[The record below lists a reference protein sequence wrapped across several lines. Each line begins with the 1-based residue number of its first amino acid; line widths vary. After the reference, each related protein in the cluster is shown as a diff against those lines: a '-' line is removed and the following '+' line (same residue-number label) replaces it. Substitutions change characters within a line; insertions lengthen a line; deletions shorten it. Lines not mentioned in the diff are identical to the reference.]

1 MNARSFEEY
10 VTSGVV
16 KKITPD
22 KARARSLMKEVEEK
36 KEFLELVLKKLE
48 QREVSPNFVVD
59 SCYDL
64 LIELIRAKMLTV
76 GYSSDKSHEAE
87 VSYLRKMGFSEKE
100 VSFMNELRWYRNGI
114 KYYGK
119 RLDQEYAQNV
129 LVFLKENYEKI
140 KNNIKL

>member
-1 MNARSFEEY
+1 
-10 VTSGVV
+10 
-16 KKITPD
+16 
-22 KARARSLMKEVEEK
+22 
-36 KEFLELVLKKLE
+36 
-48 QREVSPNFVVD
+48 
-59 SCYDL
+59 
-64 LIELIRAKMLTV
+64 MLTA

-87 VSYLRKMGFSEKE
+87 VSYLRKMGLSEKQ

-129 LVFLKENYEKI
+129 LVFLKENYAKI